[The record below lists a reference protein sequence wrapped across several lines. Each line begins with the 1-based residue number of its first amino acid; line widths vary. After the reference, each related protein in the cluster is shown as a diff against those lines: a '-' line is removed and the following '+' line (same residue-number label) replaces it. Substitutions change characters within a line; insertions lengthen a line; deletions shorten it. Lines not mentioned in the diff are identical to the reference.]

1 MQNRAEICAFGSQF
15 FGQPALAFIMLS
27 DRRDRF
33 HMLVAVHFAQT
44 SPVLCAADLPRAHDE
59 FRASGCD
66 GSAPLPHPKE
76 GCRASAARARLGPDE
91 TRKRQTSM
99 P

>member
-44 SPVLCAADLPRAHDE
+44 SPVLQPTCRARMANFARADATVRPP
-59 FRASGCD
+59 S
-66 GSAPLPHPKE
+66 PPE
-76 GCRASAARARLGPDE
+76 GRCRASAARARLGPDE